1 MTRKEFM
8 EQLAV
13 LLGGISENERREA
26 LEYYENYF
34 DDAGPENEAAV
45 IQELGSPGKVAA
57 MIKADLESGDGDYG
71 EYTER
76 GYEDSRMRDA
86 GQVPQAPRD
95 RKKNSQT
102 NLILLVLLVICAVPV
117 LLGIGGGILGGILGL
132 AGGIVGLVAGLLV
145 GTLACGLG
153 GVAMT
158 VAGIVYCFT
167 SPAGGMAIVGGGFLM
182 IAIGFL
188 LGLAFIW
195 LVCGFAPWL
204 IRKLVDFCQRHLG
217 RYGKGAQKI

>member
-71 EYTER
+71 EYTREV
-76 GYEDSRMRDA
+76 MRIP
-86 GQVPQAPRD
+86 GCGTRD
-95 RKKNSQT
+95 RCPR
-102 NLILLVLLVICAVPV
+102 LPV
-117 LLGIGGGILGGILGL
+117 
-132 AGGIVGLVAGLLV
+132 
-145 GTLACGLG
+145 T
-153 GVAMT
+153 
-158 VAGIVYCFT
+158 
-167 SPAGGMAIVGGGFLM
+167 
-182 IAIGFL
+182 
-188 LGLAFIW
+188 
-195 LVCGFAPWL
+195 
-204 IRKLVDFCQRHLG
+204 G
-217 RYGKGAQKI
+217 RRTARRI